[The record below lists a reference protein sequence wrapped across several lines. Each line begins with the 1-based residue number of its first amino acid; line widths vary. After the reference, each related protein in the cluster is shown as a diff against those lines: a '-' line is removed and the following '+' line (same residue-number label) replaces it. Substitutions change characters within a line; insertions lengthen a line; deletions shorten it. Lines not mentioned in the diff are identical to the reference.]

1 MRIRGW
7 LSASAAALGVWSAGL
22 FALSNRDAAAG
33 DWPRFRGPN
42 GSAVVDAPIAT
53 EWGDAKNLTWKTEL
67 PGPGSSSPIVVGDRV
82 FVTCYSGYGDG
93 KGTGSADQ
101 LVRHLLCLSL
111 HDGKQLWAQ
120 TVTGGP
126 REDAYSGFIREH
138 GYATSTPVSDGKRV
152 YVFYGKS
159 GVLAYDLDGNQLWKT
174 SVGTGSAAMQWGSGA
189 SPILYK
195 NLVIVNAAAESKSVV
210 ALDAETGKEVW
221 KQPAPNVY
229 QSWSTPVLVDAPEG
243 KTELVLSAPYEVWGF
258 DPDTGKFLWFAE
270 AIEDQTICGSLVARD
285 GVVYAVGGRS
295 GSAVAVRAG
304 GKDDVSKT
312 HTLWKGSLAAYVPSP
327 VLAGDRIFCVSERGI
342 LGCLNATDGKQIFQQ
357 RLRDAGGIY
366 ASPVAVGD
374 KLLCVT
380 RRNGTLV
387 VSAQT
392 GETLGVN
399 KFSDDTDFN
408 ASPAIVDQRVLLR
421 SNKAVYC
428 IAPVK

>member
-1 MRIRGW
+1 MRIRNW
-7 LSASAAALGVWSAGL
+7 LGASAAAVGVWSAGVL
-22 FALSNRDAAAG
+22 GVFSRDAEAG

-53 EWGDAKNLTWKTEL
+53 EWSDAKNLAWKAEM

-93 KGTGSADQ
+93 KGTGGAES
-101 LVRHLLCLSL
+101 LVRHLICLSL
-111 HDGKQLWAQ
+111 HDGKQLWSQ
-120 TVTGGP
+120 TATGGP
-126 REDAYSGFIREH
+126 REDGYSGFIREH
-138 GYATSTPVSDGKRV
+138 GYATSTPASDGKRV
-152 YVFYGKS
+152 YVFFGKS
-159 GVLAYDLDGNQLWKT
+159 GVIAFDLDGNQLWKT

-195 NLVIVNAAAESKSVV
+195 NMVIVNAAAESKSVV
-210 ALDAETGKEVW
+210 ALDAETGKQVW
-221 KQPAPNVY
+221 TQPAPNVY
-229 QSWSTPVLVDAPEG
+229 HSWATPVLVDAPEG

-285 GVVYAVGGRS
+285 GVVYAVGGRG

-312 HTLWKGSLAAYVPSP
+312 HTLWKGSLSAYVPSP
-327 VLAGDRIFCVSERGI
+327 VLSGDRIFCVSERGI
-342 LGCLNATDGKQIFQQ
+342 LGCLNAKDGKQIFQQ

-380 RRNGTLV
+380 RRNGTMV
-387 VSAQT
+387 ISAQT
-392 GETLGVN
+392 GETLTVN

-408 ASPAIVDQRVLLR
+408 ASPAIVDQRLLLR

-428 IAPVK
+428 VAPAK